1 MTWFYKQHLGSLSIF
16 NIRNVLLWIY
26 AMMLVIC
33 KVKLWK
39 RLSFLFP
46 TYPSILWKM
55 SFHYSTWLDTA
66 NFLAGTLGCCKH
78 CGAISFLSKLQ
89 IWGHRFISVSLI
101 SSHINFIVST
111 HVISYDSYLIN
122 DASHKGIKELILPIN
137 ICYLANGLELATYS

>member
-1 MTWFYKQHLGSLSIF
+1 MTYFYKQHLGSLTIF

-26 AMMLVIC
+26 AMIVIC

-39 RLSFLFP
+39 WLSFLFP

-55 SFHYSTWLDTA
+55 SFHHSTWLDIA

-78 CGAISFLSKLQ
+78 CGAISILCKLQ
-89 IWGHRFISVSLI
+89 IWGHRFISVSII
-101 SSHINFIVST
+101 SSHINCIVRT
-111 HVISYDSYLIN
+111 HVISYLIN